1 MGSQPL
7 GGGRTDKECSERTE
21 GGAGRGRPLPH
32 PSLAPVPLRFVRM
45 EMRTNC
51 WMAGQERAVNNL
63 GLLTHMCRLFCQ
75 RGTAVL
81 GTGDQRKPLW
91 CRVGTG
97 VRTQGQQPPDA
108 RSLWAPAP
116 RRGNTERG
124 SGMAM
129 VAGRAQRCS
138 PLLDPQATSQTQGEA
153 VCPLGSG
160 QRAWETDLG
169 PSVPGA
175 ANAEKALPAPS
186 PKSQLLLTKP
196 KNK

>member
-1 MGSQPL
+1 MFGAHR
-7 GGGRTDKECSERTE
+7 GRDA
-21 GGAGRGRPLPH
+21 GGAHRPTAHRLR
-32 PSLAPVPLRFVRM
+32 LPVPLRFVRM

-51 WMAGQERAVNNL
+51 GMAGQERAVNNL
-63 GLLTHMCRLFCQ
+63 GLLTRMCRLFCQ
-75 RGTAVL
+75 RGTAVV

-97 VRTQGQQPPDA
+97 VGGMTRGQQRPDA
-108 RSLWAPAP
+108 RALWPPAP

-129 VAGRAQRCS
+129 AAGRAQRCS
-138 PLLDPQATSQTQGEA
+138 PLLDPQATSQTQGQA
-153 VCPLGSG
+153 ICPLGSG
-160 QRAWETDLG
+160 QRACETDLG

-175 ANAEKALPAPS
+175 ANAEQALPALS